1 MTDFARLVRSQ
12 LVGGE
17 PIVGV
22 AIGVGMAA
30 VPAARGGADFILA
43 LNAGRYRVMGAPSL
57 ASMLPLADANQFT
70 DEFAQREFLGRVSIP
85 VFFGASSFD
94 PRLDLKRLAD
104 NLASAGYAGI
114 ANFPSSIHYSG
125 RFRQA
130 LEESGMGYDREV
142 EMLRHARN
150 AGLAA
155 FGYAKT
161 ISEVAKLEAAD
172 IDILCLNFGWNAGGM
187 RNVAQE
193 FTLDEASDRARR
205 IFRRL
210 RQSHPDLI
218 CLVEGG
224 PIVTPDDMYR
234 VWQDAKADGYV
245 GGSTFDRVPV
255 ESAIYQMTSAFKTV
269 GRLRQIDQVQTRADV
284 EIRRLTGI
292 VGQSAAMQTVI
303 SQIDRLSKLSLPVL
317 IVGEV
322 GTGRMTVA
330 RSLHVLR
337 RRGGSFI
344 QLLAA
349 EVNRAPEKVL
359 GATFGSADRAVHL
372 RKIDTT
378 APRLAHE
385 GVLLRDN
392 ATVVI
397 DNAEELNAEALE
409 IIQNWDEELR
419 PSGKDDQVSGAR
431 LILISQP
438 AREFDLAVLHLFQA
452 AIIQIPPLR
461 DRPEDVLAYSR
472 HYLSQLAPVSPTG
485 APMGP
490 KLELLPDA
498 IRRLYAHDWPGNI
511 RELRKVIVQATMR
524 AKNGLVGASELSWLS
539 NVQKAEDNI
548 VDEDSVALNPMTEAE
563 WLLDALRRNRFRRGE
578 TADFLGIS
586 RKTLYNRMSSLGLL
600 R

>member
-1 MTDFARLVRSQ
+1 MKNFADLVRSK
-12 LVGGE
+12 LIVGE

-57 ASMLPLADANQFT
+57 ASMLPLADANHFT
-70 DEFAQREFLGRVSIP
+70 DEFAQRELLGRVSIP
-85 VFFGASSFD
+85 VFFGASCFD

-104 NLASAGYAGI
+104 NLAMAGYAGV

-130 LEESGMGYDREV
+130 LEESGMGFNREV

-161 ISEVAKLEAAD
+161 TTEVAELEAAD

-210 RQSHPDLI
+210 RHSNPDLI
-218 CLVEGG
+218 CLLEGG

-234 VWQDAKADGYV
+234 VWHDAKADGYV

-255 ESAIYQMTSAFKTV
+255 ESVIYQMTSAFKTV
-269 GRLRQIDQVQTRADV
+269 GRLRQAEQVQTRTDV

-292 VGQSAAMQTVI
+292 VGQSVAMQTVI
-303 SQIDRLSKLSLPVL
+303 SQIDRLSMLPLPVL
-317 IVGEV
+317 IIGEV
-322 GTGRMTVA
+322 GTGRMTAA
-330 RSLHVLR
+330 RSLHVLG
-337 RRGGSFI
+337 RRGGPFI
-344 QLLAA
+344 KLVAA

-359 GATFGSADRAVHL
+359 VGTLSYAVDKAHSRKMQAATPRYGHEALLFRGS
-372 RKIDTT
+372 
-378 APRLAHE
+378 
-385 GVLLRDN
+385 G
-392 ATVVI
+392 TVVI
-397 DNAEELNAEALE
+397 DNAQDLSVEALK
-409 IIQNWDEELR
+409 IIQDWEEERGPL
-419 PSGKDDQVSGAR
+419 GKGEKVSGAR
-431 LILISQP
+431 LILISAP
-438 AREFDLAVLHLFQA
+438 ARDFNLAILHLFQA
-452 AIIQIPPLR
+452 AIIRISPLR

-490 KLELLPDA
+490 RLELLPDA
-498 IRRLYAHDWPGNI
+498 IRKLYAHDWPGNI
-511 RELRKVIVQATMR
+511 RELRKVIEQAAMR
-524 AKNGLVGASELSWLS
+524 AKNGLIGASELNWTSIA
-539 NVQKAEDNI
+539 QKTADTTVGSQTI
-548 VDEDSVALNPMTEAE
+548 AHNPMTEAE

-586 RKTLYNRMSSLGLL
+586 RKTLYNRMRNLGLL

>member
-1 MTDFARLVRSQ
+1 MDFARVVRSK
-12 LVGGE
+12 LIDGE

-30 VPAARGGADFILA
+30 IPAARGGADFILA

-57 ASMLPLADANQFT
+57 ASMLPLADANNFT
-70 DEFAQREFLGRVSIP
+70 DEFAQREFLGRVSVP

-94 PRLDLKRLAD
+94 PRLDLKRLVN

-130 LEESGMGYDREV
+130 LEESGMGFDREV

-161 ISEVAKLEAAD
+161 MTEVAKLEAAD

-269 GRLRQIDQVQTRADV
+269 GRLRQVDQVQTRADV

-292 VGQSAAMQTVI
+292 VGQSAVMHTVI
-303 SQIDRLSKLSLPVL
+303 GQIDQLSKLSLPVL
-317 IVGEV
+317 IIGEV

-330 RSLHVLR
+330 RSLHVLG

-359 GATFGSADRAVHL
+359 GAIFGSASRTLHS
-372 RKIDTT
+372 RKIDT
-378 APRLAHE
+378 PVSRFGHE
-385 GVLLRDN
+385 SVLLRDN

-397 DNAEELNAEALE
+397 DNAEELNAEALK
-409 IIQNWDEELR
+409 IIQNWDEEIR
-419 PSGKDDQVSGAR
+419 PSGKADQISGSR

-498 IRRLYAHDWPGNI
+498 IRKLYAHDWPGNI

-524 AKNGLVGASELSWLS
+524 AKNGLIGASELSWSS
-539 NVQKAEDNI
+539 NVQKTEAGLSDQ
-548 VDEDSVALNPMTEAE
+548 DSVTLNPMTEAE

-586 RKTLYNRMSSLGLL
+586 RKTLYNRMRSLGLL

>member
-1 MTDFARLVRSQ
+1 MNDFARLVRSQ

-94 PRLDLKRLAD
+94 HRLDLNRLAD

-161 ISEVAKLEAAD
+161 MSEVAKLEAAD

-303 SQIDRLSKLSLPVL
+303 SQIDQLSKLSLPVL
-317 IVGEV
+317 VVGEV

-337 RRGGSFI
+337 RIGGSFI

-359 GATFGSADRAVHL
+359 GATFGSAARTVHL
-372 RKIDTT
+372 SKADATVSRFG
-378 APRLAHE
+378 HE
-385 GVLLRDN
+385 GVLLRHN

-397 DNAEELNAEALE
+397 ENAEELNTEALK
-409 IIQNWDEELR
+409 IIQNWDEVLR

-472 HYLSQLAPVSPTG
+472 HYLSQLAPLSPTG

-498 IRRLYAHDWPGNI
+498 IRKLYAHDWPGNI

-524 AKNGLVGASELSWLS
+524 AKNGLIGASELSWLS
-539 NVQKAEDNI
+539 NVQKAEDSI
-548 VDEDSVALNPMTEAE
+548 VDEEAVALNPMTEAE

-586 RKTLYNRMSSLGLL
+586 RKTLYNRMRSLGLF